1 MSIIQRKSISFLRQS
16 VSLKLEMWYKTY
28 QSPPYTSGSMISASH
43 FLTVSAIV
51 YLIILCAVL
60 IGTAIPAVKIIGA
73 RITHAL
79 RDE

>member
-1 MSIIQRKSISFLRQS
+1 MVQNLSISAIHLWFDDFGIHLFVVS
-16 VSLKLEMWYKTY
+16 V
-28 QSPPYTSGSMISASH
+28 
-43 FLTVSAIV
+43 IV

-60 IGTAIPAVKIIGA
+60 IGTAIPAVKIVGA